1 MGSTLPEGLD
11 AFLKAQVASGAYQSE
26 EEVYQHGLRLL
37 KAQKEDEAEKLKQ
50 LRQDIAL
57 GESQLDRGEGLP
69 FDVDQIVAMGRE
81 RQKS

>member
-1 MGSTLPEGLD
+1 MGSTLPEGLE
-11 AFLKAQVASGAYQSE
+11 AFLKAQ
-26 EEVYQHGLRLL
+26 
-37 KAQKEDEAEKLKQ
+37 KEYEAEKLKQ

-69 FDVDQIVAMGRE
+69 FDVNQIGAMGRE